1 MVIKM
6 FTEPG
11 RRVYEHSGKFNKET
25 ENIRKYQ
32 IEVIIV
38 LKNTLKVFKYRLD
51 EVKNDSVSWKTKHW
65 NSPRQQKSEKRIK

>member
-38 LKNTLKVFKYRLD
+38 LKNTLKVFKYRH
-51 EVKNDSVSWKTKHW
+51 E
-65 NSPRQQKSEKRIK
+65 